1 MPPSYM
7 TRQSLQRLKEKAEAI
22 QHRLKTEVAQELARA
37 SSYKDLRENAEW
49 DAALELQSS
58 LKHEV
63 SGIIRKINN
72 VELIEDLP
80 INGDRVTIGTQI
92 KIFDVDQDTELNYKI
107 LGEEESDLANGVISV
122 TAPLTRGLMQK
133 EAGDEVTVQLPG
145 GKRTFE
151 ILSVEKID
159 FSQEI

>member
-1 MPPSYM
+1 M